1 MSDKTGISWA
11 NATWN
16 PITGCAK
23 VSQGCKNCY
32 ALRDWARLAANPK
45 TIYHGREFTDVR
57 CHPERLDQPLR
68 WTRSRLIFVN
78 SMSDLFHEDVPDD
91 FIDKV
96 FAVMGLS
103 GKHTFQVLT
112 KRPERMKAYMAS
124 RAKSVEYFERA
135 AREMG
140 YTFKFEFD
148 GKTHGTLS
156 WPLPNVWLGVS
167 VENQETADERIPLL
181 LQTPA
186 AVRWVSAEPLLG
198 PADLPGLFFYGTERT
213 GGVEPLRKHRHPLI
227 DWVVVGGESGPK
239 ARPMNP
245 DWARSLRDQCAEAG
259 VPFFFK
265 QWGSWEPVARSGAVD
280 ALITMPGQNKDLWAW
295 PGATKDCWRSGPVSV
310 RVGRNGVS
318 EALDG
323 REHKEYPKPDGGDH
337 GDV

>member
-45 TIYHGREFTDVR
+45 TVYHGREFTDVR

-91 FIDKV
+91 FIDQV
-96 FAVMGLS
+96 FAVMGNVFCKM
-103 GKHTFQVLT
+103 GQPHVFQVLT
-112 KRPERMKAYMAS
+112 KRPERMKNYLNDPETVVRVT
-124 RAKSVEYFERA
+124 RAMKDMGLHLAGENA
-135 AREMG
+135 AP
-140 YTFKFEFD
+140 T
-148 GKTHGTLS
+148 

-198 PADLPGLFFYGTERT
+198 PVDLPGLFFYRTERT
-213 GGVEPLRKHRHPLI
+213 GGVEPLRKQRPPQI
-227 DWVVVGGESGPK
+227 DWVVVGGESGPA

-259 VPFFFK
+259 VPYYFK
-265 QWGSWEPVARSGAVD
+265 QWGSWEPLARSGAVD

-295 PGATKDCWRSGPVSV
+295 PGATKDGWRSGPVSV